1 MTTERQKLVEW
12 MQCNGFDVEQGEKL
26 MFKVMACCAHIAD
39 KTVCEIHPET
49 QIRIY
54 GFRAGDAIRSE
65 FSVTR

>member
-12 MQCNGFDVEQGEKL
+12 MERNGFDVVQGEKL
-26 MFKVMACCAHIAD
+26 MFKVMARCAHIAD

-65 FSVTR
+65 FSFIR